1 MVKRLH
7 SPHVLHSETLK
18 SFLLIFSRAVAWILL
33 VVIVI
38 LSLVPHQLRPETGLP
53 NNFEHAGIFAA
64 AGAAFGI
71 GYNRRPNLL
80 MVGLVIFAGA
90 IEIAQVLIPGRHARL
105 SDFLVDAVSMCV
117 TVIAG
122 SIIISRV
129 LGISDRFID
138 RFNQ

>member
-1 MVKRLH
+1 MPE
-7 SPHVLHSETLK
+7 S
-18 SFLLIFSRAVAWILL
+18 
-33 VVIVI
+33 
-38 LSLVPHQLRPETGLP
+38 LRPP
-53 NNFEHAGIFAA
+53 
-64 AGAAFGI
+64 GAAFGI

-129 LGISDRFID
+129 LGISDRFTD